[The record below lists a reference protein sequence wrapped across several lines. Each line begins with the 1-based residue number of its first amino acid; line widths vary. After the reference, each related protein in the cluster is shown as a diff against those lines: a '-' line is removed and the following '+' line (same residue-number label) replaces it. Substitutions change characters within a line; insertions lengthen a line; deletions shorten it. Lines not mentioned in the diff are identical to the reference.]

1 MSLSRKISL
10 LFCDR
15 HVLGAL
21 LWSVSITLAGCQSS
35 GSIPVEEFTQPP
47 SEWLSSHRVSTG
59 ETLYSIAWQYN
70 LDTSELAD
78 LNGLAEP
85 YSIRSGQKLAL
96 DRTAATKLGISRKS
110 SRTKA
115 LSTASKNS
123 DYKQS
128 SYKSDT
134 KQAKR
139 KKRTKILASAS
150 SRPSG
155 WMWPTRGK
163 LLASYSA
170 KNTRKGLAI
179 GGTKGQS
186 IVATTDGTVVYA
198 GDGLPALGKLLIVKH
213 GGDYLSAYA
222 HNDRLLV
229 SKGQRVSVGQKIAE
243 LGNSGTGTKVNQLHF
258 EIRYKGKAVNPLAL
272 LPKTG

>member
-1 MSLSRKISL
+1 M
-10 LFCDR
+10 
-15 HVLGAL
+15 
-21 LWSVSITLAGCQSS
+21 ITLAGCQSS

-47 SEWLSSHRVSTG
+47 SEWLSSHRVSDG

-70 LDTSELAD
+70 LNTRELAD

-85 YSIRSGQKLAL
+85 YLINVGQKLAL
-96 DRTAATKLGISRKS
+96 DENAATRLGISKKYSRAKKELASRSKAS
-110 SRTKA
+110 SNEQ
-115 LSTASKNS
+115 L
-123 DYKQS
+123 
-128 SYKSDT
+128 SYKPDIN
-134 KQAKR
+134 QAKG
-139 KKRTKILASAS
+139 KKRTKILSAVS
-150 SRPSG
+150 SRPSK
-155 WMWPTRGK
+155 WIWPTRGK
-163 LLASYSA
+163 LLESYSVR
-170 KNTRKGLAI
+170 NTRKGLAI
-179 GGTKGQS
+179 GGAKGQS

-229 SKGQRVSVGQKIAE
+229 SKGEKVSVGQKIAE

-258 EIRYKGKAVNPLAL
+258 EIRHKGKAVNPLAL